1 MFYGTSCVII
11 KSCVSPRVIMMSCV
25 RYLDITLGLLLLIS
39 MLSLLYGSYS
49 LHPILLVIFF
59 TLSLTVLVAYWI
71 WYLYTNFIAS
81 HYPMFEEQVGAHLQ
95 NNWHQLSTLHPLFMQ
110 NLKFLQSLTMS
121 LNVVVSDWEDRLF
134 PDSNVLGPL
143 DTNCCPLP
151 RHSNCSLSSTAT
163 QPLSARSY
171 DNLLDSIRDTK
182 IHVLFT

>member
-11 KSCVSPRVIMMSCV
+11 KSCVSPRVI

-81 HYPMFEEQVGAHLQ
+81 HYPMFEEQVGAVHIFKIIDI
-95 NNWHQLSTLHPLFMQ
+95 NT
-110 NLKFLQSLTMS
+110 SLP
-121 LNVVVSDWEDRLF
+121 F
-134 PDSNVLGPL
+134 Y
-143 DTNCCPLP
+143 
-151 RHSNCSLSSTAT
+151 A
-163 QPLSARSY
+163 
-171 DNLLDSIRDTK
+171 K
-182 IHVLFT
+182 IWIL